1 MEEQTINK
9 KELWIETFKANYN
22 GTSDEAKALEP
33 YLKTTYKG
41 DVYIPWATMERLVYM
56 QDPEAK
62 FTNIL
67 TDKGGLVHTDSVVN
81 KQFNKQNDAIVS
93 ETESTMFSHFVKV
106 CLVFMGKTFIEDYPI
121 QDQDYSAARI
131 FNQNLVNK
139 ALQRAKAKVAARA
152 TGLGLRLYEGLD
164 LQYDNA
170 TEEKPTLIV
179 NSDTDVES
187 KKETVK
193 AKKTKK
199 VTEPDVNE
207 TVEETIEEKVESAVE
222 TIVNNSEIPQDI
234 ADIIDLIKNEDEEK
248 VMKVLQRVN
257 VSIMK
262 KYAFVLTRE
271 DTEAELADKLSKFPN
286 IEQFKKTMTS
296 LLG

>member
-22 GTSDEAKALEP
+22 GTSEEAKALEP

-56 QDPEAK
+56 QDPDAK

-164 LQYDNA
+164 LQYDN
-170 TEEKPTLIV
+170 TVEEKPTLVV
-179 NSDTDVES
+179 NNTETES
-187 KKETVK
+187 KKETTK
-193 AKKTKK
+193 TKKTKK

-207 TVEETIEEKVESAVE
+207 TVEKEVESAVE
-222 TIVNNSEIPQDI
+222 TIVNNAEIPQDI

>member
-1 MEEQTINK
+1 MEEQTTNK
-9 KELWIETFKANYN
+9 KELWLETFKANYN

-67 TDKGGLVHTDSVVN
+67 NEKGGLIHTDSAVN

-106 CLVFMGKTFIEDYPI
+106 SLIFMGKVFVEDYPI

-139 ALQRAKAKVAARA
+139 ALQRAKAKIAARA

-164 LQYDNA
+164 LQYEN
-170 TEEKPTLIV
+170 TVEEKPTLVV
-179 NSDTDVES
+179 NNDKIES
-187 KKETVK
+187 VKEETATK
-193 AKKTKK
+193 AKKTKATK
-199 VTEPDVNE
+199 E
-207 TVEETIEEKVESAVE
+207 TAVEKVEETIEEKVESAVE
-222 TIVNNSEIPQDI
+222 TIVNNADIPQDI
-234 ADIIDLIKNEDEEK
+234 MDIINLIKNEDEEK

-271 DTEAELADKLSKFPN
+271 DTEEELAEKLSKFPN